1 MGAWGENSFS
11 NDTTYD
17 FLQLNIM
24 YRIAGGVDELDITY
38 DILKEI
44 LDDIDKCD
52 DNYTKMASIIFLVY
66 KGCSIDTSYIDMALS
81 YADYEL
87 NNIKSKDWS
96 NPSGRLVK
104 LGEEIE
110 NFKKIKLNGRI
121 DPLHIPSIGDSMMK
135 KMMNKN
141 ID

>member
-17 FLQLNIM
+17 FLQLDIM
-24 YRIAGGVDELDITY
+24 YRIAGGVDELDITN

-66 KGCSIDTSYIDMALS
+66 KGCSIGASYIDMALS
-81 YADYEL
+81 YAEYEL
-87 NNIKSKDWS
+87 NHINNKDWS

-110 NFKKIKLNGRI
+110 NLKKAKLSGKI

-141 ID
+141 IN

>member
-24 YRIAGGVDELDITY
+24 YRIAGGVDELDVTN

-66 KGCSIDTSYIDMALS
+66 KGCSIDASYIDMALS
-81 YADYEL
+81 YAEYEL

-96 NPSGRLVK
+96 NSSGRLAK

-110 NFKKIKLNGRI
+110 NLKKAKLNGKI

-141 ID
+141 ND

>member
-110 NFKKIKLNGRI
+110 NLKKAKLNGRI